1 MVLCRNVYHWTKVV
15 LIERQKQSVVP
26 DVTIEKRKCLAPAP
40 SGSSGGGGKNNNGDF
55 DDVEN
60 HESEYLFLQ
69 PDRKWE
75 FNRAHLHLKSDLGQG
90 EFGKVVLGTV
100 SAPLPNNTE
109 HALIDVRGTVAVKML
124 KDGHSD
130 QGRRSTQCLCI
141 RQISNGSLDGP
152 KHMLIFAT
160 L

>member
-1 MVLCRNVYHWTKVV
+1 MLCRNVYHWTKVV

-40 SGSSGGGGKNNNGDF
+40 SGGGGGKNNNGDF

-75 FNRAHLHLKSDLGQG
+75 FNRALLLLKSDLGHG

-100 SAPLPNNTE
+100 SASLPNSTE

-124 KDGHSD
+124 KEGHSD
-130 QGRRSTQCLCI
+130 QGRRSMPL
-141 RQISNGSLDGP
+141 RQSVR
-152 KHMLIFAT
+152 T
-160 L
+160 LNLAGWS